1 MEYRQILELI
11 AVKDKKALELLY
23 EKYGQ
28 KFYSYAINKWQMDT
42 ELAWESVYNTL
53 ETLLLKLPDYQIE
66 SQAHFDNLIFKIFVN
81 FLRQAFRKHRK
92 RQYNIEYVDF
102 NEQEAED
109 KDEINHE
116 DTHPSTQSS
125 VPIDANLFNRAY
137 ETDVSENPR
146 LTALKKALSG
156 MDETERNI
164 LLLRAQN
171 YSYDEIGKMLHIE
184 SKNLK
189 VKYLRGKNKLRKL
202 FENNQT
208 DDHATEKQQN

>member
-1 MEYRQILELI
+1 MEYHQILELI

-66 SQAHFDNLIFKIFVN
+66 SQAHFDNLISKIFVN

-92 RQYNIEYVDF
+92 RQYDIEYVDF

-109 KDEINHE
+109 KDEIDHE
-116 DTHPSTQSS
+116 DLHPSTQSS